1 MYIRDLHEP
10 QHERLEQA
18 ARAILAAVYDPL
30 TTQANWGDIHQ
41 LNDMSF
47 QRLMRIADLAVEN
60 WKAQTAPGDVV
71 GSVRDEI
78 NSSEYVFT
86 GCPVSNSMPLSA
98 ARAQTMAGTP
108 SAAEIDA
115 ADAALSK

>member
-1 MYIRDLHEP
+1 MYIRDLNEP

-41 LNDMSF
+41 LNADSF
-47 QRLMRIADLAVEN
+47 QRLMRIAGIAVEN

-71 GSVRDEI
+71 GSMRDEI
-78 NSSEYVFT
+78 NGTEYAYT
-86 GCPVSNSMPLSA
+86 GCPVSNGEPIS
-98 ARAQTMAGTP
+98 
-108 SAAEIDA
+108 
-115 ADAALSK
+115 